1 MSDRLAYSVTEAA
14 AKLGKCRQTLYE
26 WEKIGVISFVR
37 VRGKI
42 LIPLAEL
49 NRILTP
55 AQKPVGEPVLGPKKL
70 RVKKRKLIPRVR

>member
-1 MSDRLAYSVTEAA
+1 MSDRLAYSVSEAA
-14 AKLGKCRQTLYE
+14 GMLGKCRQTLYQ

-42 LIPLAEL
+42 LVPMSEL

-55 AQKPVGEPVLGPKKL
+55 VQNPVGVPVAGPKKL
-70 RVKKRKLIPRVR
+70 KVKKRKLIPRVR